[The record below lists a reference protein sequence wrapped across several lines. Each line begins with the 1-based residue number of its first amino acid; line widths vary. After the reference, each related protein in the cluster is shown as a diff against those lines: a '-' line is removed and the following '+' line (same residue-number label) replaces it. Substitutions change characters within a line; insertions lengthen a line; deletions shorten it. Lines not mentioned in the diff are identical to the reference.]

1 MIKYIVPLL
10 SVSSEAQI
18 RFGITSYSKFKS
30 ISCLRQV
37 KDRNHKSNFSSDAK
51 PLSIFSQILF
61 IFIDAALLSGFIS
74 SVWYEMHVHS
84 HTSIFHFCTTQFKSN
99 IMSFE
104 ISLSYTSHGKS
115 IQRRRMNLN
124 SCKNVKFLLCIYW
137 YKYLHTFI
145 SSESK
150 YLFESEESYEL

>member
-1 MIKYIVPLL
+1 MYPTEIHCNSSSQCFYLSLQYLKKLIKSIIPLL
-10 SVSSEAQI
+10 GLTV
-18 RFGITSYSKFKS
+18 YSKFIS
-30 ISCLRQV
+30 ISCLKPV
-37 KDRNHKSNFSSDAK
+37 KDRNHKSNFSSFAK

-61 IFIDAALLSGFIS
+61 GFIDAALLSGFIC

-124 SCKNVKFLLCIYW
+124 SCKNVKFLLCIY
-137 YKYLHTFI
+137 
-145 SSESK
+145 
-150 YLFESEESYEL
+150 